1 MERLFWFIK
10 KVVRGWGFFETAIVA
25 TIILAIPMIMT
36 FLSVERYAFS
46 ESTPGLQEFIVIIAA
61 YAYFLGAAMA
71 SKYGTQIT
79 VTIIDVT
86 RASERTKQYIDIL
99 ASVITVSIC
108 VVFTYV
114 AIEYLQSL
122 ESEGSRLIYPMRWPF
137 QVEAI
142 AFPIGMTLLVVY
154 ELVTLVRKVKTL
166 RAT

>member
-1 MERLFWFIK
+1 VKRLFWFLK
-10 KVVRGWGFFETAIVA
+10 KVVRGWGFLETVVVA
-25 TIILAIPMIMT
+25 SIILAIPIIMT

-46 ESTPGLQEFIVIIAA
+46 ESTPGMQEFIVIIAA

-71 SKYGTQIT
+71 SKHGTQIT

-86 RASERTKQYIDIL
+86 KASKRTKQYIDVL
-99 ASVITVSIC
+99 ASVITVGIC

-122 ESEGSRLIYPMRWPF
+122 QTEGSRLIYPMRWPF

-142 AFPIGMTLLVVY
+142 AFPIGMTLIVVY
-154 ELVTLVRKVKTL
+154 ELVALVRKVRAL
-166 RAT
+166 RV